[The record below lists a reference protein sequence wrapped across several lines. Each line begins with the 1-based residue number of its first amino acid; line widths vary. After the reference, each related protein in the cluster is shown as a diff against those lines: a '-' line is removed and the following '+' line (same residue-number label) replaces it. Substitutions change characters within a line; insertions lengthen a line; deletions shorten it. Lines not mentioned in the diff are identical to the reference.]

1 MQCQGL
7 FCFLDLVVCFIN
19 EAGLGYAAADD
30 SLGYLSEELFSR
42 LVGGILLFRL
52 ALADRRDDMMR
63 CSRKF
68 FLLMLL
74 LVLGG
79 CATIPEGPRVLVLP
93 GPGKSFEEFQ
103 VEDAFCRQWA
113 TQQTG
118 LTAQAASNQD
128 TITGAALGTLIGAG
142 LGAAIGA
149 AAGDPGMGA
158 AIGAG
163 SGLLGGTLL
172 GADAGQAAGE
182 GIQNRYD
189 IAYQQCMYAKGNQVE
204 GMVQSDEVS
213 D

>member
-1 MQCQGL
+1 MSCARN
-7 FCFLDLVVCFIN
+7 V
-19 EAGLGYAAADD
+19 
-30 SLGYLSEELFSR
+30 
-42 LVGGILLFRL
+42 
-52 ALADRRDDMMR
+52 
-63 CSRKF
+63 
-68 FLLMLL
+68 FLLLLL

-103 VEDAFCRQWA
+103 AEDALCRQWA

-118 LTAQAASNQD
+118 LTPQAASTQD

-182 GIQNRYD
+182 DVQNRYD
-189 IAYQQCMYAKGNQVE
+189 IAYQQCMYAKGNQVQGAE
-204 GMVQSDEVS
+204 ESD
-213 D
+213 

>member
-1 MQCQGL
+1 MMTC
-7 FCFLDLVVCFIN
+7 
-19 EAGLGYAAADD
+19 
-30 SLGYLSEELFSR
+30 SR
-42 LVGGILLFRL
+42 NFILLL
-52 ALADRRDDMMR
+52 
-63 CSRKF
+63 
-68 FLLMLL
+68 LL

-103 VEDAFCRQWA
+103 AEDALCRRWA

-118 LTAQAASNQD
+118 LTPQAASNQD
-128 TITGAALGTLIGAG
+128 TVAGAAIGTLIGAG

-172 GADAGQAAGE
+172 GADAGEAAAE
-182 GIQNRYD
+182 DVQTRYD
-189 IAYQQCMYAKGNQVE
+189 IAYQQCMYAKGNRVE
-204 GMVQSDEVS
+204 GMVQSD
-213 D
+213 